1 MSTLIASLMGCN
13 EGSMSAPFISLASC
27 RGFPDRGS
35 SLPAGCSLGEAS
47 SAGISLSEADARP
60 NRPLSVLIF
69 GGRGPLGRLPR
80 PSWPSWPS
88 WCAFWSLPP
97 LPEPLLSSDGQ
108 SSTKNPP
115 FAGFLSAG
123 DGIDSLV
130 ALFVS
135 SAKDDSEFR
144 PASGDLGDAG
154 DGDDG
159 PWTNLDFILLPSS
172 EMALDCWPL
181 QNASSVESS

>member
-1 MSTLIASLMGCN
+1 METLSGFGLGDLRSLGGPGMSTLIASLMGCN

-69 GGRGPLGRLPR
+69 GGRGPLGRLP
-80 PSWPSWPS
+80 PASWPS

-108 SSTKNPP
+108 SSTKNPA
-115 FAGFLSAG
+115 FAGFFSAG
-123 DGIDSLV
+123 DGIGSLV

-135 SAKDDSEFR
+135 SAEGR
-144 PASGDLGDAG
+144 
-154 DGDDG
+154 
-159 PWTNLDFILLPSS
+159 
-172 EMALDCWPL
+172 
-181 QNASSVESS
+181 Q